1 MKRGFTLLELVVVIV
16 IIGVLAT
23 LGIAT
28 YTRMI
33 ERARGAEAKQVLGA
47 IRTQAAALYI
57 GNNNVIPT
65 PPVGSTF
72 NDMMGVGLLVGQ
84 ISSTCSAIG
93 SGPQYYFSYSAVRNS
108 PIQWTGT
115 ATRCVGA
122 GVGKQPSGPAAMTLT
137 LVSDFTAGTDVWGG
151 NGGY

>member
-33 ERARGAEAKQVLGA
+33 ERARGAEARQVLGA
-47 IRTQAAALYI
+47 IRTQVAALYI

-72 NDMMGVGLLVGQ
+72 NDMMGIGALVGQ
-84 ISSTCSAIG
+84 ISSTCSLVG
-93 SGPQYYFSYSAVRNS
+93 SGPQYYFSYAAVRNS
-108 PIQWTGT
+108 AVAWTGT
-115 ATRCVGA
+115 ATRCVGTL
-122 GVGKQPSGPAAMTLT
+122 GKQPGGPAAMTLT
-137 LVSDFTAGTDVWGG
+137 LVSDFTAGTDAWGG